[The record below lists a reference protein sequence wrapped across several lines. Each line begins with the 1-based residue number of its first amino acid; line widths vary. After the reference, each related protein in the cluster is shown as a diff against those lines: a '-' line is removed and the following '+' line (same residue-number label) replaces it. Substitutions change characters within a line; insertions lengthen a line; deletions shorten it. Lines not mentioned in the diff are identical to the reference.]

1 MDFKALMEQSGITL
15 TDEQTAQFDL
25 YANLLIEWN
34 QRFNLTAI
42 TDKEGIHVKHFLD
55 SLLLKRDFKDGETL
69 CDIGSGAGFPGFP
82 LKIVYPQLHVYL
94 MEPTGKKCTFLAEV
108 IRQLDLRDIEILNC
122 RREEYKEN
130 KFDYTT
136 ARGVSRLNILSE
148 LCLPLTKVHGHFLAM
163 KGSQGDQELE
173 EAANAIKKLGGELCR
188 KEYINLESEGERV
201 IIDIEKVRE
210 TPAIYPRRYAM
221 IKKKPL

>member
-42 TDKEGIHVKHFLD
+42 TDKEGIYVKHFLD
-55 SLLLKRDFKDGETL
+55 SLLLKRDFKDGDTL
-69 CDIGSGAGFPGFP
+69 CDIGSGAGFPGIP

-108 IRQLDLRDIEILNC
+108 IRQLDLRDIDILNC

-130 KFDYTT
+130 RFDYTT

>member
-1 MDFKALMEQSGITL
+1 MELDTLLKQSGISL
-15 TDEQTAQFDL
+15 TDEQIAQFDL
-25 YANLLIEWN
+25 YADLLIEWN

-42 TDKEGIHVKHFLD
+42 TDKEGIYVKHFLD
-55 SLLLKRDFKDGETL
+55 SLLLKRDFRDGDTL
-69 CDIGSGAGFPGFP
+69 CDIGSGAGFPGIP

-108 IRQLDLRDIEILNC
+108 IRQLGLKNIDILNC
-122 RREEYKEN
+122 RREEYKGTL
-130 KFDYTT
+130 FDYTT

-148 LCLPLTKVHGHFLAM
+148 LCLPLTSVQGHFLAM
-163 KGSQGDQELE
+163 KGSQGDRELE
-173 EAANAIKKLGGELCR
+173 EAGNAINKLGGQLCC
-188 KEYINLESEGERV
+188 KEYTELESEGKRV

>member
-1 MDFKALMEQSGITL
+1 
-15 TDEQTAQFDL
+15 
-25 YANLLIEWN
+25 
-34 QRFNLTAI
+34 
-42 TDKEGIHVKHFLD
+42 
-55 SLLLKRDFKDGETL
+55 
-69 CDIGSGAGFPGFP
+69 
-82 LKIVYPQLHVYL
+82 

-108 IRQLDLRDIEILNC
+108 IRQLDLKDIDILNC

>member
-1 MDFKALMEQSGITL
+1 MDFKALMEQFGITL

-42 TDKEGIHVKHFLD
+42 TDKEGIYVKHFLD
-55 SLLLKRDFKDGETL
+55 SLLLKRDFKDGDTL
-69 CDIGSGAGFPGFP
+69 CDIGSGAGFPGIP

-108 IRQLDLRDIEILNC
+108 IRQLNLRDIEILNC

-130 KFDYTT
+130 KFDYIT

>member
-1 MDFKALMEQSGITL
+1 MDLKALLEPSGIML
-15 TDEQTAQFDL
+15 TSDQTAQFDL

-42 TDKEGIHVKHFLD
+42 TDKEGIYVKHFLD
-55 SLLLKRDFKDGETL
+55 SLLLKRDFREGETL
-69 CDIGSGAGFPGFP
+69 CDIGSGAGFPGIP

-108 IRQLDLRDIEILNC
+108 IRQLDLKDIDILNC
-122 RREEYKEN
+122 RREEYREAR
-130 KFDYTT
+130 FDYTT

-148 LCLPLTKVHGHFLAM
+148 LCLPLTKVHGHFVAM
-163 KGSQGDQELE
+163 KGSQGDRELE
-173 EAANAIKKLGGELCR
+173 EAGNAIKKLGGEIR
-188 KEYINLESEGERV
+188 SKEYINLENEGERV